1 MAEKIKNFTCVFG
14 ITPEPDAVSKCWVNW
29 EKEANKALL
38 WIVDT
43 DPHGSGTIIPDPDPA
58 KSERA

>member
-1 MAEKIKNFTCVFG
+1 MFLG
-14 ITPEPDAVSKCWVNW
+14 LPPEPDAVSKCWVNW

-58 KSERA
+58 KSERAYK